1 MRLLIA
7 TLLVLLLA
15 IGLATAALDDTGY
28 VVFSYRNYVVETSFT
43 LFVLA
48 FLVLVA
54 ALYLAVR
61 LAVRLW
67 GMPRSLGRWSHARHV
82 RKAEDS
88 LAKGFLAMAEGNWHR
103 AERLLVRHA
112 RHSPAPLM
120 HYLGAAQAAQ
130 RQNALER
137 RDTYLRLAHETGP
150 DAELAVSLAQAELQ
164 LRQRQPEQALATL
177 TRLQGMKP
185 GHAQVLR
192 LLMQLYRD
200 LGEWGQLVKLL
211 PDLKRHKVLGE
222 DELHRLGVRAY
233 GGQLEQT
240 ARAGDGDSL
249 GSLWSD
255 IPKRYREDPQ
265 LIARYVQQL
274 RACQRDGSAEVL
286 LRNALRRDW
295 NAQLAALYGEVQGE
309 DGMRQLAEAEKWLP
323 AHEQDPELLVT
334 LGRLSFRNKLW
345 GKARSYLE
353 TAVKVQP
360 SPEAFRLLADT
371 LEEMGD
377 SAGASRCSRQGL
389 ALATDRKAGTQLALA
404 RQG

>member
-7 TLLVLLLA
+7 TLVVLLLA
-15 IGLATAALDDTGY
+15 VGIATAALDSTGY
-28 VVFSYRNYVVETSFT
+28 VVLSYRDYVVETSFT
-43 LFVLA
+43 LFVGA
-48 FLVLVA
+48 IVLTVVV
-54 ALYLAVR
+54 LYVLLR

-67 GMPRSLGRWSHARHV
+67 GMPRSLGRWARARRV
-82 RKAEDS
+82 RKAEGS

-103 AERLLVRHA
+103 AEQLLVRHA
-112 RHSPAPLM
+112 ADSPVPLM

-150 DAELAVSLAQAELQ
+150 QAELAVGLAQAELQ
-164 LRQRQPEQALATL
+164 LRQQQPEQALATL

-185 GHAQVLR
+185 GHSQVLR
-192 LLMQLYRD
+192 LLTQLYGE

-211 PDLKRHKVLGE
+211 PDLKRHKVL
-222 DELHRLGVRAY
+222 DDAELHRLGVRAY
-233 GGQLEQT
+233 GGQVEQA
-240 ARAGDGDSL
+240 ARAGDADAM
-249 GSLWSD
+249 GSLWSG
-255 IPKRYREDPQ
+255 IPKRYREDPK
-265 LIARYVQQL
+265 LIGRYVRQL
-274 RACQRDGSAEVL
+274 RAGGRDSSAELV
-286 LRNALRRDW
+286 LRNALRREW
-295 NAQLAALYGEVQGE
+295 NASLAVLYGEVEGG
-309 DGMRQLAEAEKWLP
+309 DGMQQLAEAEKWLP
-323 AHEQDPELLVT
+323 AHEQDPDLLLC

-353 TAVKVQP
+353 TAVKVRP
-360 SPEAFRLLADT
+360 TPEAFRLLADT

-389 ALATDRKAGTQLALA
+389 VLATEHAAGTQLALA